1 MTLIADVFPEF
12 PAPKNMV
19 TEMSKKPYF
28 RGPLARE
35 HGKLVETLFQ
45 SE

>member
-1 MTLIADVFPEF
+1 MTLIADVLPVI

-19 TEMSKKPYF
+19 REMSKKLSF
-28 RGPLARE
+28 RVPLVRE
-35 HGKLVETLFQ
+35 HGKLVKTKYK

>member
-1 MTLIADVFPEF
+1 MTLIADVFPVI

-19 TEMSKKPYF
+19 REIKKLSF
-28 RGPLARE
+28 RVPLVRE
-35 HGKLVETLFQ
+35 HGKLVKTKYK

>member
-1 MTLIADVFPEF
+1 MTLIADVFSEI

-19 TEMSKKPYF
+19 RYMSKEPSF
-28 RGPLARE
+28 RAPLERE
-35 HGKLVETLFQ
+35 HGKLVERMFQ